1 MLLLVLVLRVL
12 WLLLLVLPLGML
24 GVLWCLRWALLLRL
38 QELQPREGGEE
49 HLRKLR
55 APAGLLHQRLH
66 LQLHLQELLLLLTRM
81 YGVMC
86 HR

>member
-1 MLLLVLVLRVL
+1 MSLLVLVL
-12 WLLLLVLPLGML
+12 WLLLVLPLGML
-24 GVLWCLRWALLLRL
+24 GVLWCLRWVLLRL

-81 YGVMC
+81 YGVMW